1 MAYIQ
6 KGDNPITRTKSDKKV
21 LPIDDMSNY
30 EYDYDQNEDITTAPK
45 TKEEK
50 RKQRKI
56 KKAVRVSERQGESG
70 GGIDYSSKKVQKIL
84 NIKSW

>member
-1 MAYIQ
+1 MAFIQ

-30 EYDYDQNEDITTAPK
+30 EYDYDQNEDITTALK

-56 KKAVRVSERQGESG
+56 KRAVRVSERQGESG

>member
-6 KGDNPITRTKSDKKV
+6 RGDNPITRTKSKEKV
-21 LPIDDMSNY
+21 LPIDDMSSY
-30 EYDYDQNEDITTAPK
+30 EYDYDQNEDITTARK

-56 KKAVRVSERQGESG
+56 KRAVKVSERQGESG

-84 NIKSW
+84 NIKS